1 VPSIAESASAAE
13 MMSGTLPTSTWL
25 LLVVVAGA
33 ALVAWLLALG
43 IGVLVSRFAGR
54 SVAVADLS
62 RRGRR
67 PLRLLF
73 VLVAV
78 TAVLDAAT
86 NVGQWRDVVVRV
98 LGLALIGTVAW
109 LFAVAAFVAEDLALA
124 RYDVDVEDNRH
135 ARRVRTQV
143 SLIRRLTVVVV
154 AVLAIAGMLLTF
166 PSARAAG
173 TSILASAGVISI
185 VAGLAAQTSLANI
198 FAGFQLAFTDAIRV
212 DDVVVIEEEWGRIEE
227 ITLTYVVV
235 HVWDDRRLV
244 LPSTYFTTTPFQ
256 NWTRKESAVLG
267 SVELDVD
274 WTVPLDPMRA
284 ELDRLIEGNE
294 LWDERVKVLQVTDA
308 VGAVVRVRVLV
319 SAKDGPTL
327 FDLRC
332 HVREGLVVWLQRE
345 HPAAL
350 PKVRNEGVTG
360 FGAGAEER
368 RRPAAVD
375 GGRPQEGLFTGSAEA
390 RERSRVFTGP
400 SEEELAERA
409 RADETAGA
417 RRPALNRPQ
426 GRPVA
431 RGSEPSSC
439 GTQNRTEA
447 ASVVAT
453 RKPATPLPST

>member
-1 VPSIAESASAAE
+1 VPSIASSHTAAE
-13 MMSGTLPTSTWL
+13 MSGALPETTWL
-25 LLVVVAGA
+25 LLLVVAGA
-33 ALVAWLLALG
+33 ASLAWLLAVG

-78 TAVLDAAT
+78 ITALDAAT
-86 NVGQWRDVVVRV
+86 GVGGWRDVVVRV
-98 LGLALIGTVAW
+98 LGLVLIGTVAW
-109 LFAVAAFVAEDLALA
+109 LFAVAAFVVEDLALA
-124 RYDVDVEDNRH
+124 RYDVDVVDNRH

-185 VAGLAAQTSLANI
+185 VAGLAAQTSLANV
-198 FAGFQLAFTDAIRV
+198 FAGLQLAFTDAIRV

-267 SVELDVD
+267 SVEMDVD
-274 WTVPLDPMRA
+274 WTVPLDHMRA
-284 ELDRLIEGNE
+284 ELDRLLDGHE
-294 LWDERVKVLQVTDA
+294 LWDQRVKVLQVTDA
-308 VGAVVRVRVLV
+308 VGAVVRVRVLL

-345 HPAAL
+345 HPTAL
-350 PKVRNEGVTG
+350 PKVRNEG
-360 FGAGAEER
+360 GAGFQPGVPEAP
-368 RRPAAVD
+368 RPADVD
-375 GGRPQEGLFTGSAEA
+375 GAARPQEGLFTGSAEA
-390 RERSRVFTGP
+390 RERSRAFTGP
-400 SEEELAERA
+400 GEEEPADRT

-417 RRPALNRPQ
+417 ER
-426 GRPVA
+426 
-431 RGSEPSSC
+431 
-439 GTQNRTEA
+439 
-447 ASVVAT
+447 
-453 RKPATPLPST
+453 

>member
-1 VPSIAESASAAE
+1 VPSIAESDTAAE
-13 MMSGTLPTSTWL
+13 TMSGALPQSTWL

-33 ALVAWLLALG
+33 ALVAWLLAVG

-78 TAVLDAAT
+78 TTVLDAAT
-86 NVGQWRDVVVRV
+86 NVGEWRDVVVRV

-198 FAGFQLAFTDAIRV
+198 FAGLQLAFTDAIRV

-267 SVELDVD
+267 SVEMDVD
-274 WTVPLDPMRA
+274 WTVPLDRMRA

-308 VGAVVRVRVLV
+308 IGAVVRVRVLV

-345 HPAAL
+345 HPTAL
-350 PKVRNEGVTG
+350 PKVRNEGGAGFETG
-360 FGAGAEER
+360 FEEAP
-368 RRPAAVD
+368 RPAAVD
-375 GGRPQEGLFTGSAEA
+375 GAARPQEGLFTGSAEA
-390 RERSRVFTGP
+390 RERSRAFTGP

-409 RADETAGA
+409 QADEKAGA
-417 RRPALNRPQ
+417 ER
-426 GRPVA
+426 
-431 RGSEPSSC
+431 
-439 GTQNRTEA
+439 
-447 ASVVAT
+447 
-453 RKPATPLPST
+453 